1 MKALLR
7 KVDKAFNYS
16 FSIREDIFPHFDSGW
31 YYHPEI
37 ELTFIRK
44 GRGML
49 FAGDSINRFNE
60 GDMILFGSNL
70 PHLWRSDDE
79 YFSCDPSLQVEAVV
93 IHFKGDFWG
102 QSFLELPELK
112 SIKYFLEKTS
122 RGFLFQG
129 ETRRILNSKMEL
141 ILQSK
146 DVQRIEY
153 LLSILNLIATSNECT
168 PLSSFGFTLPTDQA
182 NSERINRIFS
192 YTLDNFYKEI
202 TIKEAAAYAFIS
214 ANYFCRYFKS
224 QINKTYWQFLLEIR
238 IGNACKLL
246 VEYKMSVSEIC
257 YNCGFN
263 NLSNFNRQ
271 FKAVTNKTPLQYQKE
286 YLDTQKIFML
296 VNS

>member
-7 KVDKAFNYS
+7 KVNKGFNYS
-16 FSIREDIFPHFDSGW
+16 FSIREDIFPHFDSRW

-37 ELTFIRK
+37 ELTFLRK

-49 FAGDSINRFNE
+49 FVGDSINRFNE
-60 GDMILFGSNL
+60 GDVILLGSNL

-79 YFSCDPSLQVEAVV
+79 YFTCNPALQVEAVV
-93 IHFKGDFWG
+93 IHFKEDFWG
-102 QSFLELPELK
+102 HGFLELPELK
-112 SIKYFLEKTS
+112 LIKFLLEKAC
-122 RGFLFQG
+122 RGLRVQG
-129 ETRRILNSKMEL
+129 EAGRILNSKMEL

-153 LLSILNLIATSNECT
+153 LLGILDLIATSNECT
-168 PLSSFGFTLPTDQA
+168 PLSSFGFTLPTDQT

-192 YTLDNFYKEI
+192 YTFDNFYNEI
-202 TIKEAAAYAFIS
+202 TIKEVAAYAFVS

-224 QINKTYWQFLLEIR
+224 QIKKTYWQFLLEVR

-246 VEYKMSVSEIC
+246 VENELNVSGIC
-257 YNCGFN
+257 YRCGFN

-286 YLDTQKIFML
+286 YLDTQKVFMP
-296 VNS
+296 VN